1 MNEQVALRR
10 WSGLEIAAII
20 VFTLGFGWFYLT
32 YIHYKAIRGLNPQAL
47 DPITAIALSIVGAC
61 FTGGL
66 LSIAIEYSQLKRLVD
81 YADQAKHPERNH
93 NLMLI
98 VMGATAA
105 SWLSVWLSF
114 TGFMAIGVFVFSIY
128 ATSQTQQE
136 LERYTVPG

>member
-20 VFTLGFGWFYLT
+20 IFTLGLGWFYLT
-32 YIHYKAIRGLNPQAL
+32 YIHYKAIKGLNPQAL
-47 DPITAIALSIVGAC
+47 DPVTAISLNLVGAC

-81 YADQAKHPERNH
+81 YANKADHPQRNH

-98 VMGATAA
+98 VMGSTVA
-105 SWLSVWLSF
+105 SWFSVWLSF
-114 TGFMAIGVFVFSIY
+114 TGFMAIGVFIFAIY
-128 ATSQTQQE
+128 ATTQTQEE